1 MEKNMEEITQEK
13 KNERTQLQE
22 RKKNEKMEQ

>member
-22 RKKNEKMEQ
+22 RKKNEKMEK

>member
-13 KNERTQLQE
+13 KNETTQLQE
-22 RKKNEKMEQ
+22 RKKNEKMEK

>member
-1 MEKNMEEITQEK
+1 MEEITQEK

-22 RKKNEKMEQ
+22 RKKNEKMEK